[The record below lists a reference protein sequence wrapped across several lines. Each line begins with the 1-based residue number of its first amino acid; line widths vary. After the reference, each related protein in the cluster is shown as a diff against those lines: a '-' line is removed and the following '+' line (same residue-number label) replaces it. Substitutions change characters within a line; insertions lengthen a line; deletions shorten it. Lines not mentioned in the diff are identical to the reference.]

1 MRADLIHQAV
11 VVDAGDPFVAGGEA
25 DLDEVGGGDADAD
38 ADADAGEEGLADLA
52 FGGEAEVLLIG
63 EGVKE
68 AA

>member
-1 MRADLIHQAV
+1 MRTDLIHLPV
-11 VVDAGDPFVAGGEA
+11 VVDAGDAFLARGEA

-38 ADADAGEEGLADLA
+38 AEAGEDGLADLA
-52 FGGEAEVLLIG
+52 FGGEAEVLVIG